1 LEEANQYLDTK
12 WFHNWAEHHP
22 TFTLDN
28 RVILLGLKTIRFAQL
43 KATEMAAVSDVKYYI
58 CIFFKYLTNLVVDSQ
73 LAKKYNIV
81 NHVKNILRECNDVT
95 ATMFPLLYSNTLAGT
110 PRVKLT
116 QLLKKS
122 HKMIM
127 CFVVRLHYAVHVMN
141 ELYGEGMK
149 FDFKTFPELELV
161 FRELKTELKTYI
173 TSDTKPNRRTTV
185 PENLPSQEAEWNDDG
200 LINEICQTIHA
211 FATRLV
217 NIADE
222 AEDIINNLRK
232 LRLANISTVIAEIVR
247 KTMNEEYAKDDEE

>member
-1 LEEANQYLDTK
+1 LEEANQFLDTEIC
-12 WFHNWAEHHP
+12 HNWAALCP
-22 TFTLDN
+22 NFTLDN
-28 RVILLGLKTIRFAQL
+28 QVILLRLKTIHFAQL

-81 NHVKNILRECNDVT
+81 NHVKNILWECNDVT
-95 ATMFPLLYSNTLAGT
+95 ATIFPLLYSNTLAGT

-127 CFVVRLHYAVHVMN
+127 CFVVRLHYAVHVLN
-141 ELYGEGMK
+141 SLEDQGIA

-161 FRELKTELKTYI
+161 LRELETEMKTYI
-173 TSDTKPNRRTTV
+173 TSDKKPDRRTTV
-185 PENLPSQEAEWNDDG
+185 SGNQEGEWNDDG
-200 LINEICQTIHA
+200 LINEICQTIHT
-211 FATRLV
+211 FATRLT

-222 AEDIINNLRK
+222 AKEIINNLRN
-232 LRLANISTVIAEIVR
+232 LRPANISTVIAEIAR
-247 KTMNEEYAKDDEE
+247 KTMSEE